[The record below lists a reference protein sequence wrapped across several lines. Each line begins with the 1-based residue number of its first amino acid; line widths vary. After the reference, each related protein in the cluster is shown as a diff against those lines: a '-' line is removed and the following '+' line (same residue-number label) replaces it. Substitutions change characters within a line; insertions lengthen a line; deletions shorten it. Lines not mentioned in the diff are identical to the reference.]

1 MKLIE
6 TNLCQ
11 FFQSKKSED
20 EFLETACSDI
30 SQLCGELVVLW
41 NNFLNLFSGRSEISQ
56 HLARVHHHQKVKR
69 FSEAFFLVDQPRKSA
84 LECVE
89 AKYGRY
95 SALSE
100 NLRNSDYLL
109 SLPPLPVSCVDL
121 DGDAGTMPIIFEDV
135 YKDEDMNSD
144 QNRRRRHSFSK
155 FCKILLH
162 ISADN
167 DWPKCVPSDRFQ
179 LAQNTPSPFS
189 SVA

>member
-1 MKLIE
+1 M
-6 TNLCQ
+6 
-11 FFQSKKSED
+11 
-20 EFLETACSDI
+20 
-30 SQLCGELVVLW
+30 
-41 NNFLNLFSGRSEISQ
+41 
-56 HLARVHHHQKVKR
+56 
-69 FSEAFFLVDQPRKSA
+69 
-84 LECVE
+84 
-89 AKYGRY
+89 
-95 SALSE
+95 
-100 NLRNSDYLL
+100 
-109 SLPPLPVSCVDL
+109 SCVDL